1 MLFGTV
7 GTTAFASLGDVLLSP
22 EVLSELHA
30 QGYRRL
36 LLQLGRGPEPQIPD
50 AAPLAIEWYR
60 FKPSLEADMREASL
74 IVSHAGAGS
83 IMEGMRLSKRML
95 VVVNDALM
103 HNHQQELA
111 QELHARQHLL
121 ATTPAGLLTTLQGM
135 RTAPPALVPF
145 APADAAAF
153 PAFMA
158 QTLGLRR

>member
-1 MLFGTV
+1 MKNVFVTV
-7 GTTAFASLGDVLLSP
+7 GTTAFAGLGDVLLSP
-22 EVLSELHA
+22 EVLLELNA
-30 QGYRRL
+30 QGYHRMR
-36 LLQLGRGPEPQIPD
+36 LQLGRGPEPQIPD

-111 QELHARQHLL
+111 QELHSRQHLI
-121 ATTPAGLLTTLQGM
+121 ATTPGALLPTLREMG
-135 RTAPPALVPF
+135 RRPPALVPLP
-145 APADAAAF
+145 PADERAF
-153 PAFMA
+153 GDFMA
-158 QTLGLRR
+158 ATLGL